1 MKSDNIVLDKS
12 FNFAVRIV
20 KLYKYLRYTI
30 DERVLSTQVLK
41 SGTSIGANIREAL
54 RSSSRKE
61 FIVKMNISLKE
72 AYETEYWL
80 ELFVKSDILNREAA
94 IELYNQC
101 GTIRRV
107 LIASINTEPLSSF
120 KLYLPTS
127 NRIDQQPTPC
137 SGGNGNSKGNPYRFI
152 GVGNYDCAIRSFTKC
167 RVYQDGSERLEGGCV

>member
-1 MKSDNIVLDKS
+1 MKSDNVVLDKS

-80 ELFVKSDILNREAA
+80 ELLYKTEYISEKEYNSIFPECRELTSILSQIILTTKSKDTDE
-94 IELYNQC
+94 
-101 GTIRRV
+101 
-107 LIASINTEPLSSF
+107 
-120 KLYLPTS
+120 K
-127 NRIDQQPTPC
+127 
-137 SGGNGNSKGNPYRFI
+137 
-152 GVGNYDCAIRSFTKC
+152 
-167 RVYQDGSERLEGGCV
+167 